1 MKTFDGI
8 IFDIDGTIW
17 DTTEVVAQAW
27 NVAID
32 KNFPQVPHVTAND
45 LKKQFGKT
53 MDEIAQ
59 NLFHCLSK
67 ENQAVLIEECCIAE
81 QDFLHKSDRNLT
93 YNGIIE
99 VIQRLA
105 QKYSIY
111 IVSNCQSGYIP
122 VVLEKNNLDAYIKDS
137 ECFGGTGLGKAE
149 NIDLIIKRNNLKNSV
164 YIGDTLGDFLA
175 CKDVGV
181 PFVWAKYGF
190 GHVDE
195 NQCYA
200 SIGTP
205 SDLLSIL

>member
-27 NVAID
+27 NAAID
-32 KNFPQVPHVTAND
+32 KNFPQVSHVTANE
-45 LKKQFGKT
+45 LKNQFGKT

-67 ENQAVLIEECCIAE
+67 ENQSILIEECCIAE
-81 QDFLHKSDRNLT
+81 QDFLHKSDKNLT

-99 VIQRLA
+99 VIQQLS
-105 QKYSIY
+105 KNYPIF

-122 VVLEKNNLDAYIKDS
+122 VVLEKNKLHAYIKDC

-149 NIDLIIKRNNLKNSV
+149 NISLIIKRNNLQNPV
-164 YIGDTLGDFLA
+164 YIGDTLGDFNA
-175 CKDVGV
+175 CQKTNV
-181 PFVWAKYGF
+181 PFIWAKYGF

-195 NQCYA
+195 TQCYA
-200 SIGTP
+200 TIENP

>member
-32 KNFPQVPHVTAND
+32 KNFPQVPHVTANE

-67 ENQAVLIEECCIAE
+67 ENQSILIEECCIAE

-99 VIQRLA
+99 VIQQLA
-105 QKYSIY
+105 QKYSIF

-122 VVLEKNNLDAYIKDS
+122 VVLEKNNLHAYIKDC

-149 NIDLIIKRNNLKNSV
+149 NISLIIKRNNLKNPV

-175 CKDVGV
+175 CKDAGV
-181 PFVWAKYGF
+181 PFIWAKYGF

-200 SIGTP
+200 VIGNP
-205 SDLLSIL
+205 SDLITIL

>member
-27 NVAID
+27 NAAID

-67 ENQAVLIEECCIAE
+67 ENQDVLIEECCIAE

-99 VIQRLA
+99 VIQQLA
-105 QKYSIY
+105 QKYSIF

-122 VVLEKNNLDAYIKDS
+122 VVLEKNNLYAYIKDS

-149 NIDLIIKRNNLKNSV
+149 NIDLIIKRNNLKNPV

-181 PFVWAKYGF
+181 PFIWAKYGF

-200 SIGTP
+200 VIGTP
-205 SDLLSIL
+205 SDLLSFL

>member
-32 KNFPQVPHVTAND
+32 KNFPQVPHVTASD

-67 ENQAVLIEECCIAE
+67 ENQSILIEECCIAE
-81 QDFLHKSDRNLT
+81 QVFLHKSDRNLT

-105 QKYSIY
+105 QKYSIF

-122 VVLEKNNLDAYIKDS
+122 VVLEKNNLHAYIKDS

-149 NIDLIIKRNNLKNSV
+149 NISLIIKRNNLKNPV
-164 YIGDTLGDFLA
+164 YIGDTLGDFNA
-175 CKDVGV
+175 CKDAGV

-200 SIGTP
+200 VIGTP

>member
-32 KNFPQVPHVTAND
+32 KNFPQVPHVTANE

-67 ENQAVLIEECCIAE
+67 ENQSILIEECCIAE

-105 QKYSIY
+105 QKYSIF

-122 VVLEKNNLDAYIKDS
+122 VVLEKNNLYAYIKDS

-149 NIDLIIKRNNLKNSV
+149 NIDLIIKRNNLKNPV
-164 YIGDTLGDFLA
+164 YIGDTLGDFNA
-175 CKDVGV
+175 CKDAGV
-181 PFVWAKYGF
+181 PFIWAKYGF

-195 NQCYA
+195 SQCYTT
-200 SIGTP
+200 IENP